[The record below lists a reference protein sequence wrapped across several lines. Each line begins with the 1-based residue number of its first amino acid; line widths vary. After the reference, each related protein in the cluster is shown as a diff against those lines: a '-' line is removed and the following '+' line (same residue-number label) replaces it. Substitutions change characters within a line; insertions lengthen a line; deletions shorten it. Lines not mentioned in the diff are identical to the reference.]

1 VALSFWFLAIR
12 CVIIYKCLNRLWDCS
27 FLTVNRFP
35 FFFGKTIFPW
45 GGLLMS
51 LKLGILTGGGD
62 CAGLNSAIKWVT
74 KTATDPHLAAHKG
87 EGMEVIGIREGW
99 KGLIEVDPSD
109 PASME
114 RWTTNLDELTVRTWD
129 RQGGTILGS
138 SRTNPFNPKIDK
150 GQKCVENISA
160 LGLDAIVAVGGE
172 DTLSVAHR
180 LYGLGQKVVGIP
192 KTIDRDLNG
201 TDYTL
206 GYDTALNVITEEVD
220 RLRTTAGSHNRL
232 FVVEV
237 MGRHAGWLALEGG
250 QAAGAHVIL
259 IPECPFDIQKVA
271 HLLQKRRN
279 AGVRYDI
286 VIVSEGAKIKGHDEV
301 YLSDKVDSFGHKVL
315 GGIGESLAKQL
326 EEITGFET
334 RHVILSHI
342 QRGGQPSARDRL
354 MGRYFG
360 IAAVDLILE
369 EDFGRMVALR
379 EGQITSVSLK
389 QAIEKLYVVDVDKYY
404 DSERYN
410 GQRSSLLPW
419 SKQHS

>member
-1 VALSFWFLAIR
+1 M
-12 CVIIYKCLNRLWDCS
+12 
-27 FLTVNRFP
+27 
-35 FFFGKTIFPW
+35 TI
-45 GGLLMS
+45 
-51 LKLGILTGGGD
+51 KIGILTGGGD
-62 CAGLNSAIKWVT
+62 CAGLNSAMKWVT
-74 KTATDPHLAAHKG
+74 KTALDPNLETHKG
-87 EGMEVIGIREGW
+87 LSMEVLGIREGW
-99 KGLIEVDPSD
+99 KGLIEVDPGD
-109 PASME
+109 PASLDK
-114 RWTTNLDELTVRTWD
+114 WTCRLDELVVRTWD
-129 RQGGTILGS
+129 RLGGTNLGS

-150 GQKCVENISA
+150 AQKCLDNIA
-160 LGLDAIVAVGGE
+160 GLGLDAIVAVGGE
-172 DTLSVAHR
+172 DTLSVAHK

-192 KTIDRDLNG
+192 KTIDRDLSG

-206 GYDTALNVITEEVD
+206 GYDTALNVIIEEVD

-259 IPECPFDIQKVA
+259 IPEHPFEVERVA
-271 HLLQKRRN
+271 ELLERRRQ

-286 VIVSEGAKIKGHDEV
+286 VVVSEGAKIKGQEEV
-301 YLSDKVDSFGHKVL
+301 YLSDKVDSFGHKML
-315 GGIGESLAKQL
+315 GGIGETLAKSL
-326 EEITGFET
+326 ERLTGFET
-334 RHVILSHI
+334 RHVVLSHI

-389 QAIEKLYVVDVDKYY
+389 QAIEKLNLVDVSRAY
-404 DSERYN
+404 DPGRYN
-410 GQRSSLLPW
+410 GRRSSLLPW
-419 SKQHS
+419 SRGAD